1 MYIYHNYNIL
11 PSRVYLLLLLSY
23 NNKVTILVS
32 LIEGI
37 YPIMK
42 KHFLKGLLI
51 KITAAASSLV
61 LVGSAFGVSASAASY
76 CTINNETGTTSGT
89 VSDITAIW
97 PEAPEVNSSSCIL
110 IDADTGSILFER
122 DSHARCYPASTT
134 KILTGLLTIENCNMD
149 DTVTFSQ
156 AAANSVNITED
167 ANLGSKAGEQFTVNQ
182 LLHGLLLYSANEMAY
197 ALGEHVAGS
206 IDAFVDMMNAKAK
219 ELGALDTHFAN
230 ASGLYDPDHYTT
242 AYDMAMIAR
251 GCYNNASFVSIDSTS
266 TSYVI
271 PPTNMTSTQRTIR
284 HRHKMLKG
292 REYYYEYCKGGKT
305 GFTDESQNTLVTFAE
320 KDGMRL
326 ICVVFKEPDDSIR
339 YVDTRALFDWGFA
352 NFQKSTTTGSQL
364 GAMFSNDNYYNSNV
378 FSELSLD
385 FGLNASFITIPN
397 KSSVSNVTMTVDD
410 NYDMI
415 NENGVMTTHLKF
427 LYNNNTV
434 GTTTLNIS
442 AAGTDTGNL
451 LPYREANVSSQ
462 YTPKKCFTIN
472 IWIVV
477 GIGAVILFIIYIIE
491 ERARRKRQRRH
502 YNRRRRH
509 LR

>member
-1 MYIYHNYNIL
+1 
-11 PSRVYLLLLLSY
+11 
-23 NNKVTILVS
+23 
-32 LIEGI
+32 
-37 YPIMK
+37 MK

-51 KITAAASSLV
+51 KITSAVSATVLACSVFTTDAHAAAYNITYS
-61 LVGSAFGVSASAASY
+61 
-76 CTINNETGTTSGT
+76 ETGTANTE
-89 VSDITAIW
+89 VSW
-97 PEAPEVNSSSCIL
+97 PDAPEVNSSSCIL
-110 IDADTGSILFER
+110 VDADTGSILFER
-122 DSHARCYPASTT
+122 NSHEKCYPASTT

-149 DTVTFSQ
+149 DVVTFSQ
-156 AAANSVNITED
+156 AAATSINIYED
-167 ANLGSKAGEQFTVNQ
+167 ANLGCKVGEQFTVNQ

-219 ELGALDTHFAN
+219 ELGALNTHFAN
-230 ASGLYDPDHYTT
+230 ASGLYNTNHYTT

-251 GCYNNASFVSIDSTS
+251 GCYNNATADAYVS
-266 TSYVI
+266 
-271 PPTNMTSTQRTIR
+271 PATNMSAQRTIR

-292 REYYYEYCKGGKT
+292 RSYYYEYCKGGKT
-305 GFTDESQNTLVTFAE
+305 GYTDESQNTLVTFAE

-326 ICVVFKEPDDSIR
+326 ICVVFKEATDDLR
-339 YVDTRALFDWGFA
+339 YTDTKTLFDWGFS

-364 GAMFSNDNYYNSNV
+364 GAMFSNDNYYNSAV
-378 FSELSLD
+378 FSTLSLN

-397 KSSVSNVTMTVDD
+397 KSSLSNVTMTVDD
-410 NYDMI
+410 NYDMT

-442 AAGTDTGNL
+442 AAGTDTGSL
-451 LPYREANVSSQ
+451 LPYVSADVSSS
-462 YTPKKCFTIN
+462 YKPKTCIKIN
-472 IWIVV
+472 IWVVV

-502 YNRRRRH
+502 YNRRRRR
-509 LR
+509 L